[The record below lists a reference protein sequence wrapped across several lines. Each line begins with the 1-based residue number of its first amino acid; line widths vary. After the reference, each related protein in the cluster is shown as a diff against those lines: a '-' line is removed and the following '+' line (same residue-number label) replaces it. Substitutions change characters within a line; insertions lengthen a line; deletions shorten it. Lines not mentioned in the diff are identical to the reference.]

1 MNHMG
6 NEFYFSGYQS
16 EQAPWRFHE
25 EDGLREYELKF
36 RKEPGGAFWLAF
48 FFKEWGALELGG
60 VSTCKSTFLKKLPSE
75 MMLDLSDLSI
85 EAIGARVF

>member
-36 RKEPGGAFWLAF
+36 RKEPGKHSGWLF
-48 FFKEWGALELGG
+48 SLKSGGHLNLEGFRL
-60 VSTCKSTFLKKLPSE
+60 VSQHS
-75 MMLDLSDLSI
+75 
-85 EAIGARVF
+85 